1 MSNEEDFDDDID
13 FGGDTYLPEC
23 DPTPA
28 TRGDLHRVT
37 EELDGINGTLDMIR
51 DEMAEVKGMR
61 TRAPSYPA
69 PILVAGIFLVGTFFG
84 WLLTPTHPIRQ
95 VYQYNYQISRGAAP
109 RLAID
114 PGAAGIPGLSKRPI
128 FIGPAALS
136 LPRLQPNQPKK
147 GGHHE

>member
-1 MSNEEDFDDDID
+1 MSISNDIEEWEEEESVP
-13 FGGDTYLPEC
+13 L
-23 DPTPA
+23 
-28 TRGDLHRVT
+28 TREDLQ
-37 EELDGINGTLDMIR
+37 GIEDEIR
-51 DEMAEVKGMR
+51 RLQIR
-61 TRAPSYPA
+61 TRITGDQFQITPLHQIVGA
-69 PILVAGIFLVGTFFG
+69 LLFLAGGFFG
-84 WLLTPTHPIRQ
+84 WAFTPTYRQ
-95 VYQYNYQISRGAAP
+95 SFRYDYQISRGAAP